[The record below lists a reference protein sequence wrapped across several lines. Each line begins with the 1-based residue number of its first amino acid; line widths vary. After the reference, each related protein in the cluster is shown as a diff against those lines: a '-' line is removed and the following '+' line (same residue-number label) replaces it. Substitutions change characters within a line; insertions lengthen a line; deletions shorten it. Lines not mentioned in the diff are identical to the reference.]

1 MKHYRLMPIQMQMQF
16 VAHLFRR
23 VTSAAFAKAGITRA
37 QPWILDYLSEHDGCI
52 QRELADRSH
61 FDPASIT
68 SALAGMEEQGY
79 VRRESVKG
87 DKRALCVYLTE
98 LGREKQSYVQEVF
111 AKAEERALTGF
122 TQKERATL
130 EEYLLRIHD
139 NLMKD
144 GEI

>member
-1 MKHYRLMPIQMQMQF
+1 MRQNRLMMMQH

-23 VTSAAFAKAGITRA
+23 VTSAAFAREGITRS

-87 DKRALCVYLTE
+87 DKRALRVYLTE
-98 LGREKQSYVQEVF
+98 LGREKQAYVQKVF
-111 AKAEERALTGF
+111 AAAEERALTGF
-122 TQKERATL
+122 TDGECTAL
-130 EEYLLRIHD
+130 EEYLARMHD
-139 NLMKD
+139 NLSKD
-144 GEI
+144 GEL

>member
-1 MKHYRLMPIQMQMQF
+1 MKHYRLMPMQMQMQF

-87 DKRALCVYLTE
+87 DKRALRVYLTE
-98 LGREKQSYVQEVF
+98 LGREKVVCPG
-111 AKAEERALTGF
+111 GF
-122 TQKERATL
+122 CKGRGACADRVHPEGTR
-130 EEYLLRIHD
+130 YSGRISAAD
-139 NLMKD
+139 PR
-144 GEI
+144 

>member
-1 MKHYRLMPIQMQMQF
+1 MKHYRLMLMQF
-16 VAHLFRR
+16 VTHLFRR

-68 SALAGMEEQGY
+68 SALAGME
-79 VRRESVKG
+79 SVKG
-87 DKRALCVYLTE
+87 DKRALRVYLTE

>member
-1 MKHYRLMPIQMQMQF
+1 MKHYRLMPMQMQMQF

-52 QRELADRSH
+52 QRELAERSH

-87 DKRALCVYLTE
+87 DKRAL
-98 LGREKQSYVQEVF
+98 
-111 AKAEERALTGF
+111 TGF

>member
-1 MKHYRLMPIQMQMQF
+1 MTLHRLPP
-16 VAHLFRR
+16 HLRGWR
-23 VTSAAFAKAGITRA
+23 N
-37 QPWILDYLSEHDGCI
+37 
-52 QRELADRSH
+52 
-61 FDPASIT
+61 
-68 SALAGMEEQGY
+68 
-79 VRRESVKG
+79 SVKG
-87 DKRALCVYLTE
+87 DKRALRVYLTE